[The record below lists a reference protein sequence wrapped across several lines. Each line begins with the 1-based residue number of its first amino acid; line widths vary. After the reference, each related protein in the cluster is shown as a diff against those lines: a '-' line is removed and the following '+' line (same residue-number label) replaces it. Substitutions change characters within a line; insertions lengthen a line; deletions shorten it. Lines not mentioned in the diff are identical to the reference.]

1 MWSSFFNAARHRQ
14 VFALALPM
22 VLSNITVPLLGL
34 VDTIVIG
41 HLEHAYYLGG
51 VAVGA
56 TIISLIFWLLGFLRM
71 STTGLA
77 AQAVGAGDNERL
89 LQVLV
94 RGCLLAWGL
103 ALLIL
108 VLQKPLTDLAFWLV
122 GGSSQVQMYGREY
135 VMVRIW
141 SAPAALTN
149 LVLLGWLLGN
159 QNARAPM
166 LLLILGNGV
175 NIVLDIWFVLGLGWQ
190 VKGAAAASVLADY
203 LATALGAWLVW
214 RTIQGRNCWPTA
226 GFWRRTLHVEAF
238 KKLLGLNRD
247 IFIRALCLQLTFA
260 FMTFQGARLGD
271 DVLAANAVLINFLM
285 FISFG
290 LDGFA
295 YAVEAMVGKAVGERD
310 RAEFRLACALNV
322 FWGGVVAI
330 LFVLIFALGGHTLIN
345 LITSI
350 TEVQEQAREYLPWLI
365 LMPLAACWC
374 FILDGIFIGTTR
386 GGDMRDMMLLSTA
399 GVFFPVWFLAQSLGN
414 HGLWLAMLCFM
425 LARGITLGW
434 AWWRIDRRQGFILK
448 DGEEVK
454 RRAPSTKSQ
463 ANKKNQSQN

>member
-1 MWSSFFNAARHRQ
+1 MPPSFFSAARHRQ
-14 VFALALPM
+14 VFVLALPM

-77 AQAVGAGDNERL
+77 AQAFGAGDEPRL

-94 RGCLLAWGL
+94 RGLFLAWGL
-103 ALLIL
+103 ALVIL
-108 VLQKPLTDLAFWLV
+108 VLQKPITELAFWLI
-122 GGSSQVQMYGREY
+122 GGSEQVQHYGRDY
-135 VMVRIW
+135 VLVRIW

-175 NIVLDIWFVLGLGWQ
+175 NIVLDVWFVLGLGWQ

-214 RTIQGRNCWPTA
+214 RTLQKRGIRPAA
-226 GFWRRTLHVEAF
+226 GFWPACLNIKAF
-238 KKLLGLNRD
+238 KQLLGLNRD

-271 DVLAANAVLINFLM
+271 EVLAANAVLMNLLM

-295 YAVEAMVGKAVGERD
+295 YAVEAMVGKAVGARN
-310 RAEFRLACALNV
+310 RLEFRLACALNL
-322 FWGGVVAI
+322 FWGAVVAV
-330 LFVLIFALGGHTLIN
+330 LFVLVFALVGQQLIG
-345 LITSI
+345 LITTIS
-350 TEVQEQAREYLPWLI
+350 EVREQAVRYLPWLV

-386 GGDMRDMMLLSTA
+386 GGEMRDMMLVSTA
-399 GVFFPVWFLAQSLGN
+399 GVFFPVWYFSQELGN

-434 AWWRIDRRQGFILK
+434 AWWRLERGQGFIS
-448 DGEEVK
+448 DG
-454 RRAPSTKSQ
+454 A
-463 ANKKNQSQN
+463 A

>member
-1 MWSSFFNAARHRQ
+1 MWSSFLDRARHRQ

-56 TIISLIFWLLGFLRM
+56 TIISLTFWLLGFLRM

-77 AQAVGAGDNERL
+77 AQAVGAGDGERL
-89 LQVLV
+89 LQVLA
-94 RGCLLAWGL
+94 RGLLLAWGL
-103 ALLIL
+103 ALMIL
-108 VLQKPLTDLAFWLV
+108 LAQQPLMDLAFWLV
-122 GGSSQVQMYGREY
+122 GGSSEVQHHGRDY
-135 VMVRIW
+135 VMIRIW

-166 LLLILGNGV
+166 LLLILGNGA
-175 NIVLDIWFVLGLGWQ
+175 NILLDIWFVLGLGWQ

-203 LATALGAWLVW
+203 LAMALGAWLVW
-214 RTIQGRNCWPTA
+214 KTLQARDSRPVP
-226 GFWRRTLHVEAF
+226 GFWQRTLHLAAF
-238 KKLLGLNRD
+238 KQLLGLNRD

-271 DVLAANAVLINFLM
+271 EVLAANAVLMNFLM

-295 YAVEAMVGKAVGERD
+295 YAVEAMVGKAVGERN
-310 RAEFRLACALNV
+310 RAGFRLACGLNL
-322 FWGGVVAI
+322 FWGGVVAV
-330 LFVLIFALGGHTLIN
+330 LFTLVFALAGEPLIG
-345 LITSI
+345 LITDIAAVRS
-350 TEVQEQAREYLPWLI
+350 QASQYLPWLV

-386 GGDMRDMMLLSTA
+386 GREMRDMMLLSTA
-399 GVFFPVWFLAQSLGN
+399 GVFFPVWWLAQGWGN

-425 LARGITLGW
+425 LARGLTLGW
-434 AWWRIDRRQGFILK
+434 AWWRLEARQGFVGH
-448 DGEEVK
+448 DDVTRETNDV
-454 RRAPSTKSQ
+454 
-463 ANKKNQSQN
+463 

>member
-1 MWSSFFNAARHRQ
+1 MWSSFLNGARHRQ

-77 AQAVGAGDNERL
+77 AQAVGAGDGERL
-89 LQVLV
+89 LQVLA
-94 RGCLLAWGL
+94 RGLLLAWGL
-103 ALLIL
+103 ALAIL
-108 VLQKPLTDLAFWLV
+108 LLQQPLMELAFWLV
-122 GGSSQVQMYGREY
+122 GGSSEVQLYGREY
-135 VMVRIW
+135 VTVRIW

-166 LLLILGNGV
+166 WLLILGNGA
-175 NIVLDIWFVLGLGWQ
+175 NILLDIWFVLGLGWQ
-190 VKGAAAASVLADY
+190 VKGAAAASVVADY
-203 LATALGAWLVW
+203 LAMALGAWLVW
-214 RTIQGRNCWPTA
+214 RTLQARGLIPSA
-226 GFWRRTLHVEAF
+226 GFWQRTLHLVAF
-238 KKLLGLNRD
+238 KRLLGLNRD
-247 IFIRALCLQLTFA
+247 IFIRALCLQLCFA

-271 DVLAANAVLINFLM
+271 EVLAANAVLMNFLM

-295 YAVEAMVGKAVGERD
+295 YAVEAMVGKAAGERN
-310 RAEFRLACALNV
+310 RSGFRLACGLNL
-322 FWGGVVAI
+322 FWGGVVAL
-330 LFVLIFALGGHTLIN
+330 LFTLVFALAGEPLIG
-345 LITSI
+345 LITDI
-350 TEVQEQAREYLPWLI
+350 PAVRTQASLYLPWLV

-386 GGDMRDMMLLSTA
+386 GREMRDMMLLSTA
-399 GVFFPVWFLAQSLGN
+399 GVFFPVWWLAQELGN

-425 LARGITLGW
+425 LARGLTLGW
-434 AWWRIDRRQGFILK
+434 AWWRLDRRQGFMVH
-448 DGEEVK
+448 DDVMRETNDV
-454 RRAPSTKSQ
+454 
-463 ANKKNQSQN
+463 

>member
-1 MWSSFFNAARHRQ
+1 MPPSFFSAARHRQ
-14 VFALALPM
+14 VFVLALPM

-77 AQAVGAGDNERL
+77 AQAFGAGDEPRL

-94 RGCLLAWGL
+94 RGLFLAWGL
-103 ALLIL
+103 ALVIL
-108 VLQKPLTDLAFWLV
+108 VLQKPITELAFWLI
-122 GGSSQVQMYGREY
+122 GGSEQVQHYGRDY
-135 VMVRIW
+135 VLVRIW

-175 NIVLDIWFVLGLGWQ
+175 NIVLDVWFVLGLGWQ

-214 RTIQGRNCWPTA
+214 RTLQKRGIWPTP
-226 GFWRRTLHVEAF
+226 GFWPACLNISAF
-238 KKLLGLNRD
+238 KQLLGLNRD

-271 DVLAANAVLINFLM
+271 EVLAANAVLMNLLM

-295 YAVEAMVGKAVGERD
+295 YAVEAMVGKAVGARN
-310 RAEFRLACALNV
+310 RLEFRLACALNL
-322 FWGGVVAI
+322 FWGAVVAV
-330 LFVLIFALGGHTLIN
+330 LFVLIFALLGQQLIG
-345 LITSI
+345 LITTIS
-350 TEVQEQAREYLPWLI
+350 EVREQAVRYLPWLV

-386 GGDMRDMMLLSTA
+386 GGEMRDMMLVSTA
-399 GVFFPVWFLAQSLGN
+399 GVFFPVWYFSQELGN

-434 AWWRIDRRQGFILK
+434 AWWRLERGQGFITN
-448 DGEEVK
+448 GTEV
-454 RRAPSTKSQ
+454 
-463 ANKKNQSQN
+463 

>member
-1 MWSSFFNAARHRQ
+1 MGSSFFSGAGHRQ

-41 HLEHAYYLGG
+41 HLEQAYYLGG

-77 AQAVGAGDNERL
+77 AQAFGAGDGERL
-89 LQVLV
+89 LQVLA
-94 RGCLLAWGL
+94 RALLLAWGL

-108 VLQKPLTDLAFWLV
+108 LLQWPLMELAFWLA
-122 GGSSQVQMYGREY
+122 GGSAEVQYHGREY
-135 VMVRIW
+135 VSIRIW

-166 LLLILGNGV
+166 WLLILGNGA
-175 NIVLDIWFVLGLGWQ
+175 NILLDIWFVLGLGWQ

-203 LATALGAWLVW
+203 LAMGLGAWLVW
-214 RTIQGRNCWPTA
+214 RALRGRGLGPGA
-226 GFWRRTLHVEAF
+226 GFWRRCLNRAAF
-238 KKLLGLNRD
+238 GRLLGLNRD

-271 DVLAANAVLINFLM
+271 GVVAANAVLMNFLM
-285 FISFG
+285 FISYG

-295 YAVEAMVGKAVGERD
+295 YAVEAMVGKAVGEGNRQ
-310 RAEFRLACALNV
+310 RFRQACALNL
-322 FWGGVVAI
+322 FWGALVAV
-330 LFVLIFALGGHTLIN
+330 LFTLVFALAGEPLIG

-350 TEVQEQAREYLPWLI
+350 PEVRSLAALYLPWLV

-386 GGDMRDMMLLSTA
+386 GREMRDMMLVATL
-399 GVFFPVWFLAQSLGN
+399 GVFFPVWWLARGLDN

-425 LARGITLGW
+425 LARGLTLGW
-434 AWWRIDRRQGFILK
+434 AWWRLDRRQGFTGGAVLMRETK
-448 DGEEVK
+448 DV
-454 RRAPSTKSQ
+454 
-463 ANKKNQSQN
+463 

>member
-1 MWSSFFNAARHRQ
+1 MPPSFFSVARHRQ
-14 VFALALPM
+14 VFMLALPM

-41 HLEHAYYLGG
+41 HLDKAYYLGG

-77 AQAVGAGDNERL
+77 AQAFGAGDEAKL

-94 RGCLLAWGL
+94 RGLVLAWGL
-103 ALLIL
+103 ALVIL
-108 VLQKPLTDLAFWLV
+108 LLQKPIIDVAFWLM
-122 GGSSQVQMYGREY
+122 GGSDLVQQYGRDY
-135 VMVRIW
+135 VSVRIW
-141 SAPAALTN
+141 SAPAALSN

-175 NIVLDIWFVLGLGWQ
+175 NIVLDVWFVLGLGWQ

-214 RTIQGRNCWPTA
+214 RTLQKRAIWPKA
-226 GFWRRTLHVEAF
+226 GFWTTCLNLAAF
-238 KKLLGLNRD
+238 KQLLGLNRD

-260 FMTFQGARLGD
+260 FMTIQGAHLGD
-271 DVLAANAVLINFLM
+271 EVLAANAVLMNFLM

-295 YAVEAMVGKAVGERD
+295 YAVEAMVGRAVGARS
-310 RAEFRLACALNV
+310 RLEFRLACGLNL
-322 FWGGVVAI
+322 FWGALVAL
-330 LFVLIFALGGHTLIN
+330 LFVLVFALLGPQLIG
-345 LITSI
+345 LITTI
-350 TEVQEQAREYLPWLI
+350 TEVRDQAVRYLPWLV
-365 LMPLAACWC
+365 LMPFAACWC

-386 GGDMRDMMLLSTA
+386 GTEMRDMMLLSTF
-399 GVFFPVWFLAQSLGN
+399 GVFFPVWYFSQELGN

-425 LARGITLGW
+425 LARGLTLGC
-434 AWWRIDRRQGFILK
+434 AWWRLERGQGFIRHDDVTREK
-448 DGEEVK
+448 HHV
-454 RRAPSTKSQ
+454 
-463 ANKKNQSQN
+463 

>member
-1 MWSSFFNAARHRQ
+1 MPPSFFSAARHRQ
-14 VFALALPM
+14 VFVLALPM

-77 AQAVGAGDNERL
+77 AQAFGAGDDMRL

-94 RGCLLAWGL
+94 RGLLLAWGL
-103 ALLIL
+103 ALGILI
-108 VLQKPLTDLAFWLV
+108 LQKPITELAFWLM
-122 GGSSQVQMYGREY
+122 GGSEQVQHYGRDY
-135 VMVRIW
+135 VLVRIW

-159 QNARAPM
+159 QNTRAPM

-175 NIVLDIWFVLGLGWQ
+175 NIVLDIWFVLGLGWE
-190 VKGAAAASVLADY
+190 VKGAAVASVLADY

-214 RTIQGRNCWPTA
+214 RTVQKRGVWPAA
-226 GFWRRTLHVEAF
+226 GFWAACVNLNAL
-238 KKLLGLNRD
+238 KQLLGLNRD

-271 DVLAANAVLINFLM
+271 EVLAANAVLMNLLM

-295 YAVEAMVGKAVGERD
+295 YAVEAMVGRAVGARN
-310 RAEFRLACALNV
+310 RLEFRLACILNL
-322 FWGGVVAI
+322 FWGAIVAL
-330 LFVLIFALGGHTLIN
+330 LFVLIFALAGPQLIG
-345 LITSI
+345 LITTIS
-350 TEVQEQAREYLPWLI
+350 EVRDQALRYLPWLV

-386 GGDMRDMMLLSTA
+386 GGEMRDMMLVSTV
-399 GVFFPVWFLAQSLGN
+399 GVFFPVWYFSQALGN

-425 LARGITLGW
+425 VARGITLGW
-434 AWWRIDRRQGFILK
+434 SWWRLERGQGFIS
-448 DGEEVK
+448 DEV
-454 RRAPSTKSQ
+454 A
-463 ANKKNQSQN
+463 

>member
-1 MWSSFFNAARHRQ
+1 MGSSCLNGTRHRQ

-34 VDTIVIG
+34 VDTLVIG
-41 HLEHAYYLGG
+41 HLEQAYYLGG

-56 TIISLIFWLLGFLRM
+56 TVISLIFWLLGFLRM
-71 STTGLA
+71 STTGLS
-77 AQAVGAGDNERL
+77 AQAVGAGNGELL

-94 RGCLLAWGL
+94 RALVLAWGL

-108 VLQKPLTDLAFWLV
+108 ALQHPLIELAFWLA
-122 GGSSQVQMYGREY
+122 GGSAEVQHYGREY
-135 VMVRIW
+135 VSVRIW

-159 QNARAPM
+159 QNAQAPM
-166 LLLILGNGV
+166 WLLILGNSA
-175 NIVLDIWFVLGLGWQ
+175 NILLDLWFVLDLGWQ

-203 LATALGAWLVW
+203 LTMGLGAWLVW
-214 RTIQGRNCWPTA
+214 RTLRVRGLRPAA
-226 GFWRRTLHVEAF
+226 GFWRCCLNRVAF
-238 KKLLGLNRD
+238 GRLLGLNRD

-271 DVLAANAVLINFLM
+271 GVVAANAVLMNFLM
-285 FISFG
+285 FISYG

-295 YAVEAMVGKAVGERD
+295 YAVEAMVGKAVGERS
-310 RAEFRLACALNV
+310 RERFRQACALNL
-322 FWGGVVAI
+322 FWGALVAVVFT
-330 LFVLIFALGGHTLIN
+330 LVFALAGECLVG

-350 TEVQEQAREYLPWLI
+350 PEVRAQAELYLPWLV

-386 GGDMRDMMLLSTA
+386 GREMRDMMLVSTLV
-399 GVFFPVWFLAQSLGN
+399 VFFPVWWLARELGN
-414 HGLWLAMLCFM
+414 HGLWLAMFCFM
-425 LARGITLGW
+425 LARGLTLAW
-434 AWWRIDRRQGFILK
+434 AWWRLDRRQGFT
-448 DGEEVK
+448 GEAV
-454 RRAPSTKSQ
+454 
-463 ANKKNQSQN
+463 

>member
-1 MWSSFFNAARHRQ
+1 MWSSFFNASRHRQ
-14 VFALALPM
+14 VFALAMPM

-34 VDTIVIG
+34 VDTVVIG

-77 AQAVGAGDNERL
+77 AQAVGAKDNERL

-94 RGCLLAWGL
+94 RGCLLAAIL
-103 ALLIL
+103 ALAIL
-108 VLQKPLTDLAFWLV
+108 LLQTPITDLAFWLV
-122 GGSSQVQMYGREY
+122 GGSNEVQIYGREY
-135 VMVRIW
+135 VSVRIW

-166 LLLILGNGV
+166 LLLILGNGA
-175 NIVLDIWFVLGLGWQ
+175 NILLDIWFVLGLGWQ
-190 VKGAAAASVLADY
+190 VQGAAAASVLADY

-214 RTIQGRNCWPTA
+214 RTLQQRACWPQA
-226 GFWRRTLHVEAF
+226 GFWQRTLQLSAF

-260 FMTFQGARLGD
+260 FITFQGARLGD
-271 DVLAANAVLINFLM
+271 EVLAANAVLMNFLM

-295 YAVEAMVGKAVGERD
+295 YAVEAMVGKAVGARN

-322 FWGGVVAI
+322 FWGLIVA
-330 LFVLIFALGGHTLIN
+330 LVFVLIFSVFGSTLIQ

-350 TEVQEQAREYLPWLI
+350 PEVQEQALLYLPWLM
-365 LMPLAACWC
+365 LMPVAACWC

-386 GGDMRDMMLLSTA
+386 GADMRDMMLASTF
-399 GVFFPVWFLAQSLGN
+399 GVFFPVWFIAQSLGN
-414 HGLWLAMLCFM
+414 HGLWLAMSCFM
-425 LARGITLGW
+425 LARGITLAW
-434 AWWRIDRRQGFILK
+434 AWWRIESRQGFVAGSSHHDI
-448 DGEEVK
+448 VM
-454 RRAPSTKSQ
+454 
-463 ANKKNQSQN
+463 

>member
-1 MWSSFFNAARHRQ
+1 MWSSFFNGVRHRQ

-41 HLEHAYYLGG
+41 HLEQAYYLGG

-71 STTGLA
+71 STTGLS
-77 AQAVGAGDNERL
+77 AQAFGAGDGERL
-89 LQVLV
+89 LQVLA
-94 RGCLLAWGL
+94 RALLLAWAL
-103 ALLIL
+103 ALAVL
-108 VLQKPLTDLAFWLV
+108 VLQRPLLELAFWLA
-122 GGSSQVQMYGREY
+122 GGSAEVQLYGRQY
-135 VMVRIW
+135 VAIRIW

-166 LLLILGNGV
+166 WLLILGNGV
-175 NIVLDIWFVLGLGWQ
+175 NILLDIWFVLGLGWQ

-203 LATALGAWLVW
+203 LAMGLGAWLVW
-214 RTIQGRNCWPTA
+214 RTLAARGLRPA
-226 GFWRRTLHVEAF
+226 PGFWARALNGTAFRR
-238 KKLLGLNRD
+238 LLGLNRD
-247 IFIRALCLQLTFA
+247 IFLRALCLQLTFA

-271 DVLAANAVLINFLM
+271 AVVAANAVLMNFLM
-285 FISFG
+285 FISYG

-295 YAVEAMVGKAVGERD
+295 YAVEAMVGKAVGERS
-310 RAEFRLACALNV
+310 RAHFRLACGLNL
-322 FWGGVVAI
+322 FWGALVAV
-330 LFVLIFALGGHTLIN
+330 LFTLVFALGGETLIA
-345 LITSI
+345 LITDIPAIRS
-350 TEVQEQAREYLPWLI
+350 QAAAYLPWLV

-386 GGDMRDMMLLSTA
+386 GREMRDMMLLSTF
-399 GVFFPVWFLAQSLGN
+399 GVFFPVWWLARALGN

-425 LARGITLGW
+425 LARGLTLGW
-434 AWWRIDRRQGFILK
+434 AWWRLERRQRFIAEGHATTEK
-448 DGEEVK
+448 QDV
-454 RRAPSTKSQ
+454 
-463 ANKKNQSQN
+463 

>member
-1 MWSSFFNAARHRQ
+1 MPASFFNLARHRQ
-14 VFALALPM
+14 VFLLALPM

-41 HLEHAYYLGG
+41 HLDKAYYLGG

-71 STTGLA
+71 STTGLT
-77 AQAVGAGDNERL
+77 AQAFGAGDSLGL

-94 RGCLLAWGL
+94 RGLVLAWGL

-108 VLQKPLTDLAFWLV
+108 ILQQPITDLALWLM
-122 GGSSQVQMYGREY
+122 GGSDLVQHYARDY
-135 VMVRIW
+135 VSVRIW

-166 LLLILGNGV
+166 LLLIVANGI

-203 LATALGAWLVW
+203 LATLLGAWLVW
-214 RTIQGRNCWPTA
+214 RTLQKRGVWLAP
-226 GFWRRTLHVEAF
+226 GFWSSCLTLSAF
-238 KKLLGLNRD
+238 KQLLGLNRD

-271 DVLAANAVLINFLM
+271 EVLAANAVLMNFLM

-295 YAVEAMVGKAVGERD
+295 YAVEAMVGKAVGARN
-310 RAEFRLACALNV
+310 RLEFRLACGLNL
-322 FWGGVVAI
+322 FWGVLVGI
-330 LFVLIFALGGHTLIN
+330 IFVLIFALAGPQLIG
-345 LITSI
+345 LITTI
-350 TEVQEQAREYLPWLI
+350 EEVRAQAVRYLPWLV

-386 GGDMRDMMLLSTA
+386 AAEMRDMMLVSTM
-399 GVFFPVWFLAQSLGN
+399 GVFFPVWYLSQSLGN
-414 HGLWLAMLCFM
+414 HGLWLAMSCFM
-425 LARGITLGW
+425 LARGLTLGW
-434 AWWRIDRRQGFILK
+434 AWWRIENRQGFI
-448 DGEEVK
+448 
-454 RRAPSTKSQ
+454 RAKSV
-463 ANKKNQSQN
+463 NSE

>member
-1 MWSSFFNAARHRQ
+1 MRSSFFNGARHRQ

-41 HLEHAYYLGG
+41 HLEQAYYLGG

-71 STTGLA
+71 STTGLS
-77 AQAVGAGDNERL
+77 AQAFGAGDGERL
-89 LQVLV
+89 LQVLA
-94 RGCLLAWGL
+94 RALLLAWAL
-103 ALLIL
+103 ALAVL
-108 VLQKPLTDLAFWLV
+108 VLQRPLLELAFWLA
-122 GGSSQVQMYGREY
+122 GGSAEVQLYGRQY
-135 VMVRIW
+135 VAIRIW

-166 LLLILGNGV
+166 WLLILGNGV
-175 NIVLDIWFVLGLGWQ
+175 NILLDIWFVLGLGWQ

-203 LATALGAWLVW
+203 LAMLLGAWLVW
-214 RTIQGRNCWPTA
+214 RTLAARGLRPAT
-226 GFWRRTLHVEAF
+226 GFWDRALNRTAFRR
-238 KKLLGLNRD
+238 LLGLNRD
-247 IFIRALCLQLTFA
+247 IFLRALCLQLTFA

-271 DVLAANAVLINFLM
+271 AVVAANAVLMNFLM
-285 FISFG
+285 FISYG

-295 YAVEAMVGKAVGERD
+295 YAVEAMVGKAVGERS
-310 RAEFRLACALNV
+310 RACFRLACGLNL
-322 FWGGVVAI
+322 FWGALVAV
-330 LFVLIFALGGHTLIN
+330 LFTLVFALGGESLIA
-345 LITSI
+345 LITDIPAVRS
-350 TEVQEQAREYLPWLI
+350 QAAAYLPWLV

-386 GGDMRDMMLLSTA
+386 GREMRDMMLLSTF
-399 GVFFPVWFLAQSLGN
+399 GVFFPVWWLVRELDN

-425 LARGITLGW
+425 LARGLTLGW
-434 AWWRIDRRQGFILK
+434 AWWRLERRQRFIAEDHAMTEK
-448 DGEEVK
+448 QDV
-454 RRAPSTKSQ
+454 
-463 ANKKNQSQN
+463 

>member
-1 MWSSFFNAARHRQ
+1 MWSAFFNASRHRQ
-14 VFALALPM
+14 VFALAMPM

-34 VDTIVIG
+34 VDTVVIG
-41 HLEHAYYLGG
+41 HLDHAYYLGG

-77 AQAVGAGDNERL
+77 AQAVGARDNERL
-89 LQVLV
+89 LQVLA
-94 RGCLLAWGL
+94 RACLLAGLL
-103 ALLIL
+103 ALIIL
-108 VLQKPLTDLAFWLV
+108 LLQQPITDLAFWLV
-122 GGSSQVQMYGREY
+122 GGSAEVQMYGREY
-135 VMVRIW
+135 VSVRIW

-166 LLLILGNGV
+166 LLLILGNGA
-175 NIVLDIWFVLGLGWQ
+175 NILLDIWFVLGLGWQ

-214 RTIQGRNCWPTA
+214 RTLQHRACWPTP
-226 GFWRRTLHVEAF
+226 GFWLRTLQLAAF

-271 DVLAANAVLINFLM
+271 EVLAANAVLMNFLM

-295 YAVEAMVGKAVGERD
+295 YAVEAMVGKAVGARN

-322 FWGGVVAI
+322 FWGLVVA
-330 LFVLIFALGGHTLIN
+330 LVFVLIFSLFGSTLIQ

-350 TEVQEQAREYLPWLI
+350 TEVQNQARMYLPWLM

-386 GGDMRDMMLLSTA
+386 GADMRDMMLVSTF
-399 GVFFPVWFLAQSLGN
+399 GVFFPVWFIAQSLGN
-414 HGLWLAMLCFM
+414 HGLWLAMSLFM
-425 LARGITLGW
+425 LARGITLAW
-434 AWWRIDRRQGFILK
+434 AWWRIENRQGFIS
-448 DGEEVK
+448 DD
-454 RRAPSTKSQ
+454 SYHDITM
-463 ANKKNQSQN
+463 

>member
-14 VFALALPM
+14 VFVLALPM

-41 HLEHAYYLGG
+41 HLDHSYYLGG

-77 AQAVGAGDNERL
+77 AQAVGAADHERL
-89 LQVLV
+89 LQVLA

-103 ALLIL
+103 ALGIL
-108 VLQKPLTDLAFWLV
+108 LLQQPLTDLAFWLV
-122 GGSSQVQMYGREY
+122 GGSAEVQTYGREY

-166 LLLILGNGV
+166 LLLILGNGA
-175 NIVLDIWFVLGLGWQ
+175 NILLDVWFVLGLGWQ

-203 LATALGAWLVW
+203 LASALGAWLVW
-214 RTIQGRNCWPTA
+214 RTMKQRHIRPVA
-226 GFWRRTLHVEAF
+226 GFWQRVLHVAAF
-238 KKLLGLNRD
+238 KRLLGLNRD

-271 DVLAANAVLINFLM
+271 DVLAANAVLMNFLM

-295 YAVEAMVGKAVGERD
+295 YAVEAMVGKAVGERN

-330 LFVLIFALGGHTLIN
+330 LFVLLFALAGNILIS

-350 TEVQEQAREYLPWLI
+350 EAVREHASEYLPWLI

-386 GGDMRDMMLLSTA
+386 GSDMRDMMLLSTV

-434 AWWRIDRRQGFILK
+434 AWWRVERRQGFIVS
-448 DGEEVK
+448 DGT
-454 RRAPSTKSQ
+454 R
-463 ANKKNQSQN
+463 

>member
-1 MWSSFFNAARHRQ
+1 MSASFFNLARHRQ
-14 VFALALPM
+14 VFLLALPM

-41 HLEHAYYLGG
+41 HLDKAYYLGG

-77 AQAVGAGDNERL
+77 AQAFGAGDDMRL

-94 RGCLLAWGL
+94 RGLCLAWGL
-103 ALLIL
+103 ALSILI
-108 VLQKPLTDLAFWLV
+108 LQKPITELAFWLI
-122 GGSSQVQMYGREY
+122 GGSEQVQHYARDY
-135 VMVRIW
+135 VLVRIW

-214 RTIQGRNCWPTA
+214 RTVQKRGVERQL
-226 GFWRRTLHVEAF
+226 GFWTACLNLSAF
-238 KKLLGLNRD
+238 KQLLGLNRD

-271 DVLAANAVLINFLM
+271 EVLAANAVLMNFLM

-295 YAVEAMVGKAVGERD
+295 YAVEAMVGKAVGARN
-310 RAEFRLACALNV
+310 RLEFRLACGLNL
-322 FWGGVVAI
+322 FWGALIAV
-330 LFVLIFALGGHTLIN
+330 LFVLVFAFAGSQLIG
-345 LITSI
+345 LIT
-350 TEVQEQAREYLPWLI
+350 TLEEVRDQAVRYLPWLV

-386 GGDMRDMMLLSTA
+386 GGEMRDMMLLSTV
-399 GVFFPVWFLAQSLGN
+399 GVFFPVWYFSQELGN
-414 HGLWLAMLCFM
+414 HGLWLALLCFM

-434 AWWRIDRRQGFILK
+434 AWWRIEARQGFIRCESERGR
-448 DGEEVK
+448 D
-454 RRAPSTKSQ
+454 
-463 ANKKNQSQN
+463 

>member
-1 MWSSFFNAARHRQ
+1 MPPSFFSAARHRQ
-14 VFALALPM
+14 VFVLALPM

-77 AQAVGAGDNERL
+77 AQAFGAGDDTRL

-94 RGCLLAWGL
+94 RGLVLAWGL
-103 ALLIL
+103 ALVIL
-108 VLQKPLTDLAFWLV
+108 VLQKPITELAFWLI
-122 GGSSQVQMYGREY
+122 GGSEQVQHYGRDY
-135 VMVRIW
+135 VLVRIW

-175 NIVLDIWFVLGLGWQ
+175 NIVLDVWFVLGLGWQ

-214 RTIQGRNCWPTA
+214 RTLQKRGIGPAA
-226 GFWRRTLHVEAF
+226 GFWPACLNINAF
-238 KKLLGLNRD
+238 KQLLGLNRD

-271 DVLAANAVLINFLM
+271 EVLAANAVLMNLLM

-295 YAVEAMVGKAVGERD
+295 YAVEAMVGKAVGARN
-310 RAEFRLACALNV
+310 RLEFRLACALNL
-322 FWGGVVAI
+322 FWGAVVAV
-330 LFVLIFALGGHTLIN
+330 LFVLIFALLGQQLIA

-350 TEVQEQAREYLPWLI
+350 SEVREQAVRYLPWLV

-386 GGDMRDMMLLSTA
+386 GSEMRDMMLVSTA
-399 GVFFPVWFLAQSLGN
+399 GVFFPVWYFSQELGN

-434 AWWRIDRRQGFILK
+434 AWWRLERGQGFILK
-448 DGEEVK
+448 SDVNSEG
-454 RRAPSTKSQ
+454 
-463 ANKKNQSQN
+463 

>member
-1 MWSSFFNAARHRQ
+1 MPPTFFNLARHRQ

-41 HLEHAYYLGG
+41 HLAHAYYLGG

-77 AQAVGAGDNERL
+77 AQALGAGDGTRL

-94 RGCLLAWGL
+94 RGVLLAWGL

-108 VLQKPLTDLAFWLV
+108 ILQKPLTDLAFWLL
-122 GGSSQVQMYGREY
+122 GGSDEVQRYGRDY
-135 VMVRIW
+135 VLVRIW

-166 LLLILGNGV
+166 LLLILGNSV
-175 NIVLDIWFVLGLGWQ
+175 NILLDVWFVLGLGWQ

-214 RTIQGRNCWPTA
+214 RTLQKRAILPTA
-226 GFWRRTLHVEAF
+226 NFWSTCLNLAAF
-238 KKLLGLNRD
+238 KQLLGLNRD

-260 FMTFQGARLGD
+260 FMTMQGARLGD
-271 DVLAANAVLINFLM
+271 EVLAANAVLLNFLM

-295 YAVEAMVGKAVGERD
+295 YAVEAMVGKAVGAKSRL
-310 RAEFRLACALNV
+310 EFRLACALNL
-322 FWGGVVAI
+322 FWGALIAVV
-330 LFVLIFALGGHTLIN
+330 FVLIFFFAGNSLIF
-345 LITSI
+345 LITSLA
-350 TEVQEQAREYLPWLI
+350 EVRSQAERYLPWLI
-365 LMPLAACWC
+365 AMPLAACWC

-386 GGDMRDMMLLSTA
+386 GSDMRDMMLLSTF

-425 LARGITLGW
+425 LARGLTLGW
-434 AWWRIDRRQGFILK
+434 AWWRIEHRQGFVNGDETHEKELR
-448 DGEEVK
+448 E
-454 RRAPSTKSQ
+454 S
-463 ANKKNQSQN
+463 

>member
-14 VFALALPM
+14 VFVLALPM

-77 AQAVGAGDNERL
+77 AQAVGAADNERL
-89 LQVLV
+89 LQVLA

-103 ALLIL
+103 ALAIL
-108 VLQKPLTDLAFWLV
+108 LLQQPLTDLAFWLV
-122 GGSSQVQMYGREY
+122 GGSAEVQIYGREY

-166 LLLILGNGV
+166 LLLILGNGA
-175 NIVLDIWFVLGLGWQ
+175 NILLDVWFVLGLGWQ

-203 LATALGAWLVW
+203 LASALGAWLVW
-214 RTIQGRNCWPTA
+214 RTLKRRHIRPEA
-226 GFWRRTLHVEAF
+226 GFWQRTLHLAAF
-238 KKLLGLNRD
+238 KRLLGLNRD

-271 DVLAANAVLINFLM
+271 EVLAANAVLMNFLM

-295 YAVEAMVGKAVGERD
+295 YAVEAMVGKAVGERN
-310 RAEFRLACALNV
+310 RAAFRLACALNV

-330 LFVLIFALGGHTLIN
+330 LFVLFFALAGNILISW
-345 LITSI
+345 ITSI
-350 TEVQEQAREYLPWLI
+350 EAVREQASEYLPWLI

-386 GGDMRDMMLLSTA
+386 GSDMRDMMLLSTG

-414 HGLWLAMLCFM
+414 HGLWLAMWCFM
-425 LARGITLGW
+425 LARGVTLGW
-434 AWWRIDRRQGFILK
+434 AWWRVERRQGFITS
-448 DGEEVK
+448 DG
-454 RRAPSTKSQ
+454 TL
-463 ANKKNQSQN
+463 